1 MATNHEMKK
10 QVQQEVDSHRDKII
24 SLNHTI
30 HANPELGLM
39 EFKACELLSSEI
51 ESFGFRVEKPITG
64 LETAFRA
71 SFERKKGGPKIAF
84 LAEYDALPGLGHACG
99 HNIIAAAAFGAAL
112 ALKKVVS
119 DRAGTIILY
128 GTPDEEAVDVRSRGG
143 KVVMAKAGLF
153 DGLDAALMVHPTSGA
168 SKAWGYSFPL
178 KDFTVRFLGKPA
190 HYTTPYKGINAL
202 ESLLMFLNSVNT
214 LKRGWLPNVMFAY
227 TITDGGGPSAI
238 TVPESA
244 EAHITMKAFYSKYL
258 EDLYDTVKACAQ
270 NVAAVMGAKVEITVL
285 GEYRNMIPNLQLVL
299 GMYENMRALG
309 MEVEDPRDSQKD
321 LERLLYPGIS
331 TDFGDVSWVVPG
343 IHSYCSIGESS
354 LVGHTPEF
362 TQAAGSEQGH
372 EAAILSAKAL
382 AMTAVDILTNST
394 FSNHMQEEFQKYR
407 AEGFM
412 NVPGLPPHYR
422 PFPPKFKNRLKQ
434 IHQSSH

>member
-1 MATNHEMKK
+1 MATRHELKM
-10 QVQQEVDSHRDKII
+10 QVQREVDSHRDNII
-24 SLNHTI
+24 SLNQRI

-51 ESFGFRVEKPITG
+51 ESFGFQVEKPVAG

-71 SFERKKGGPKIAF
+71 SFEGQKGGPKIAF
-84 LAEYDALPGLGHACG
+84 LAEYDALPELGHACG

-119 DRAGTIILY
+119 ERAGTIILY

-143 KVVMAKAGLF
+143 KVVMAQAGLF
-153 DGLDAALMVHPTSGA
+153 DGLDAALMVHPTSGV
-168 SKAWGYSFPL
+168 SEAWGYSFPL

-214 LKRGWLPNVMFAY
+214 MKRGWMPNVMFAY

-244 EAHITMKAFYSKYL
+244 EAHITMKTFYSKYL
-258 EDLYDTVKACAQ
+258 EDLYDTVKICAQ
-270 NVAAVMGAKVEITVL
+270 NVAAVMGAKVEIAVL

-309 MEVEDPRDSQKD
+309 MEVEDPRDSQKG
-321 LERLLYPGIS
+321 LERLPYPGIS

-343 IHSYCSIGESS
+343 IHSYCSIGESG
-354 LVGHTPEF
+354 LVAHTPEF
-362 TQAAGSEQGH
+362 AQAAGSERGN
-372 EAAILSAKAL
+372 EAAVLAAKAL
-382 AMTAVDILTNST
+382 AMTAVDILTDKP
-394 FSNHMQEEFQKYR
+394 FADHMQAEFQKYR

-412 NVPGLPPHYR
+412 NVPGLPPRYR
-422 PFPPKFKNRLKQ
+422 PFPEKFKNRLRQ
-434 IHQSSH
+434 IHPSNS